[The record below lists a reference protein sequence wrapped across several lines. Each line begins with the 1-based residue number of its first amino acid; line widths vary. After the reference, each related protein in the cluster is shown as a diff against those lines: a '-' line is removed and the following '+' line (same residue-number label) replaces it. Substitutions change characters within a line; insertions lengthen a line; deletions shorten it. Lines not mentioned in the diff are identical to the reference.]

1 MAKLWTLKGKK
12 ILIVDDFPA
21 MRSMMRT
28 MLAAFGADNIA
39 EARTGEEALELLEEE
54 SKEIILCDYNL
65 GEGKDGQQVLEEAK
79 HRELIPY
86 STVFILVTAENTSD
100 MVMGAMEHQ
109 PDDYLI
115 KPFTK
120 TVLQMRLRK
129 LQEKKAGFLGIS
141 NAIESKDYQR
151 ALGLCNNL
159 VKQDPKT
166 AFEIF
171 RIKGEIY
178 QKLSDFAAAEDI
190 YEKVLTSREINW
202 AKYGLGKV
210 LFYQD
215 QLDEAKEVLEDLVA
229 NNPKFVI
236 AYDWLAKVETA
247 LGNKK
252 KAQTILS
259 QAVEISPKG
268 ILRQRALGDIS
279 LENEDFDRAE
289 KAYKTVVKKGKNSF
303 YRNPDDFGGLAK
315 VYAKKN
321 NSKSALQVLSQMNS
335 EYSDAEGQDKL
346 QTSLIEG
353 IVHKGLGNEEQS
365 IAALDKAMNI
375 FTEQP
380 GMLSSDSA
388 MELAEACFSF
398 GKTEQGDE
406 LIKHVV
412 RNNHEDKAV
421 LDKAKQLYT
430 DLGMESEGSDLIAGA
445 QKEVVGI
452 NNEGVGLAKEGKL
465 KESIRLLTKAA
476 RAMPESLII
485 NLNTAQSII
494 MLMQSNGVSDRYLE
508 QARRHLDR
516 ARLADPGSERFKQL
530 LDHYHQL
537 SRKSA

>member
-1 MAKLWTLKGKK
+1 
-12 ILIVDDFPA
+12 
-21 MRSMMRT
+21 
-28 MLAAFGADNIA
+28 
-39 EARTGEEALELLEEE
+39 
-54 SKEIILCDYNL
+54 
-65 GEGKDGQQVLEEAK
+65 
-79 HRELIPY
+79 
-86 STVFILVTAENTSD
+86 
-100 MVMGAMEHQ
+100 
-109 PDDYLI
+109 
-115 KPFTK
+115 
-120 TVLQMRLRK
+120 
-129 LQEKKAGFLGIS
+129 
-141 NAIESKDYQR
+141 
-151 ALGLCNNL
+151 
-159 VKQDPKT
+159 
-166 AFEIF
+166 
-171 RIKGEIY
+171 
-178 QKLSDFAAAEDI
+178 
-190 YEKVLTSREINW
+190 
-202 AKYGLGKV
+202 
-210 LFYQD
+210 
-215 QLDEAKEVLEDLVA
+215 
-229 NNPKFVI
+229 
-236 AYDWLAKVETA
+236 
-247 LGNKK
+247 
-252 KAQTILS
+252 
-259 QAVEISPKG
+259 
-268 ILRQRALGDIS
+268 
-279 LENEDFDRAE
+279 
-289 KAYKTVVKKGKNSF
+289 
-303 YRNPDDFGGLAK
+303 
-315 VYAKKN
+315 
-321 NSKSALQVLSQMNS
+321 MNS

-365 IAALDKAMNI
+365 IAALDKAMKI

-494 MLMQSNGVSDRYLE
+494 MLMQSKGVSERYLE

-516 ARLADPGSERFKQL
+516 ARLADPGSERFKKL